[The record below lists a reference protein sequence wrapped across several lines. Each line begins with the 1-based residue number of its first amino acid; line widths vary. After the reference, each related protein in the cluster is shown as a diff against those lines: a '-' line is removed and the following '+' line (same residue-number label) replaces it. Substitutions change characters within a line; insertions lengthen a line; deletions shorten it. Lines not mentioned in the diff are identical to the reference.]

1 MRLLDGGTTVA
12 PVHCTR
18 TLEPRAASAGAARAL
33 VRATLEWADRTQ
45 WVERAEL
52 AVSEIVTNALVHAG
66 TPIGVRVSLG
76 PRHVRVEVADGS
88 PHLPSPRDYSP
99 TSGTGRGL
107 YLVADLVDRWG
118 SRRDGGGKIVWFEI
132 GSGETSPEEGASSSA
147 RDEKAKPAAFVAVEL
162 FNFPVLL
169 HAAWQ
174 EHASALLREYLL
186 TQEDEAVAFARHAQ
200 ASTAMNL
207 LHEQAPA
214 PELGDDPAAIMATAI
229 EPRVSAPILLLT
241 VPRDSLPCFATL
253 DAMLD
258 EAIELAATGALLVP
272 PTQPE
277 IADMRRWVCEQV
289 RTQGLAVPP
298 SAPGGGPRAAVS
310 WSTQHGRDGVAPADV
325 PQDTDPHGVS
335 TSNRDLVAITEAGV
349 IFAVSPSALRRLGY
363 ADVSELVGRR
373 IIAIVPPRYHQAHIA
388 GITLHLTNGRAPLLG
403 VRITVPVVRADGS
416 EELVGLLVEP
426 QLLSSGDRTFVAE
439 FFSPS

>member
-1 MRLLDGGTTVA
+1 
-12 PVHCTR
+12 
-18 TLEPRAASAGAARAL
+18 L
-33 VRATLEWADRTQ
+33 VREALERAGHPE

-88 PHLPSPRDYSP
+88 PHLPSPRDYLP

-107 YLVADLVDRWG
+107 HLVADLVDRWG
-118 SRRDGGGKIVWFEI
+118 SSREGVGKIVWFEI
-132 GSGETSPEEGASSSA
+132 GSGDSSREEGSPEIHHPGEQASPSA
-147 RDEKAKPAAFVAVEL
+147 LVAVEL

-186 TQEDEAVAFARHAQ
+186 TLDDEAVAFARHAE
-200 ASTAMNL
+200 ASTAMSL

-229 EPRVSAPILLLT
+229 EPRVSAPRLLLM
-241 VPRDSLPCFATL
+241 VPRDSLPCFVTL

-258 EAIELAATGALLVP
+258 EAIDLSGAGALLVP

-277 IADMRRWVCEQV
+277 IADLRRWVCDEV
-289 RTQGLAVPP
+289 RTQGQDVLA
-298 SAPGGGPRAAVS
+298 SAPGGRPRAAVS
-310 WSTQHGRDGVAPADV
+310 WSSQHDPDGVPPADV
-325 PQDTDPHGVS
+325 LPDSDPHRVAS
-335 TSNRDLVAITEAGV
+335 SIRELVAVTEAGV
-349 IFAVSPSALRRLGY
+349 IFAVSPPALRRLGY

-426 QLLSSGDRTFVAE
+426 QLLPGGDRTFVAE
-439 FFSPS
+439 FFSVN